1 MKLCFTHTSL
11 AARDFSGDPG
21 SEGLKKCHKSLSIP
35 GHQIDRAETWFQT
48 LFQKLPWISVH
59 FSSDC
64 QWWLTME
71 SNLTKTTE
79 VFSPGFLC
87 KFKKIKLKKKSV
99 SFLVF
104 FPLPKNENV
113 RTRRCYSAPQL
124 SPPCWKR
131 AFKADVLMP
140 FTGWPGQVC
149 RFIYMM
155 GVRMML
161 CVWETQALEKYYHWH
176 Y

>member
-79 VFSPGFLC
+79 VFSAGFLC
-87 KFKKIKLKKKSV
+87 KFKKIKLKKKKCEFFWFFSHCQKMRMWEHEDATLLL
-99 SFLVF
+99 SF
-104 FPLPKNENV
+104 PHHAGKEHSKQMYWCP
-113 RTRRCYSAPQL
+113 SQ
-124 SPPCWKR
+124 
-131 AFKADVLMP
+131 ADQAKFADL
-140 FTGWPGQVC
+140 FTWWV
-149 RFIYMM
+149 
-155 GVRMML
+155 
-161 CVWETQALEKYYHWH
+161 
-176 Y
+176 